1 VTSGFFG
8 ETLEG
13 MRKVVVWSALLIFFL
28 SVCLILLDMPR
39 MVIVFV
45 EEKVLTSYPLFIFSI
60 EEAFVL
66 KLTLAFLGGI
76 FLSFPIIF
84 AITYFNS
91 QMMRN
96 RGKMLVAVIVPMI
109 LLFAVGIAFGYFFLL
124 PTMLSFFIKET
135 LGVAEP
141 QMNLG
146 GAVSIVVFTLLVFG
160 ISFEFPLITSIL
172 AYFRIITH
180 KTLLAYWRHA
190 IVLIVV
196 WAGIITPDVSPISQS
211 IIAVPMVVLYF
222 AGILLAKLFS

>member
-1 VTSGFFG
+1 MTSGFLG
-8 ETLEG
+8 ETLEE

-28 SVCLILLDMPR
+28 SACLILLDMPR

-45 EEKVLTSYPLFIFSI
+45 EEKILTSYPLFIFSI
-60 EEAFVL
+60 EEAFML
-66 KLTLAFLGGI
+66 KLTLALLGGI
-76 FLSFPIIF
+76 FLSLPVIFPII
-84 AITYFNS
+84 YFNS
-91 QMMRN
+91 QLMRN
-96 RGKMLVAVIVPMI
+96 HSKMLVAIIVPMI
-109 LLFAVGIAFGYFFLL
+109 LLFAVGIAFGYFILL
-124 PTMLSFFIKET
+124 PTMLSFFINET
-135 LGVAEP
+135 LGIAEP

-172 AYFRIITH
+172 AYFRIITY

-222 AGILLAKLFS
+222 ASIVLAKLFS